1 MPSRASAKMT
11 LSRQAVESCLF
22 TLGVANRLK
31 LVLFSGV
38 HPRTQILPARM
49 SQTAYGRKYQGE

>member
-1 MPSRASAKMT
+1 MT